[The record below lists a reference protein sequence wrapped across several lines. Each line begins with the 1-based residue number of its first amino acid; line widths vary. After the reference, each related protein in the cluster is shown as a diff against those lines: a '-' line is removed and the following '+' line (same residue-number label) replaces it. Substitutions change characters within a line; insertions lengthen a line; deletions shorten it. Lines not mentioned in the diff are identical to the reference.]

1 MYYQFDEQFNIA
13 CFRELIN
20 TPSPVGYDIL
30 MNPVLEKYASMF
42 GLPVTYDNKGTAYIT
57 VDGQDNSKTVMVSTH
72 LDTLGLVVR
81 RIESDG
87 TLRVRN
93 MGALNFHSAEG
104 ETVTVFTRSGK
115 AYTGLLTVSSHSIH
129 VFDDC
134 REMPRDEHNMLIL
147 LDERVSSKEDVQKL
161 GIRNGDLIAIEP
173 RFELTPSGFLKSRFI
188 DDKAAV
194 SCCFTMLKYLQEHN
208 LKPKYRTMIGFT
220 YMEEV
225 MLGGNYMPPEVS
237 EAVALD
243 IGCIGPDQ
251 DGTEFGVSIC
261 AYDNNGPYNYELTTR
276 LINLAEKLGCDY
288 AVDTFRHYG
297 SDCSAAIKGGCNVKV
312 GVFGMAVS
320 CSHGRERTHLEGLR
334 NTMDLLIGY
343 VLGE

>member
-1 MYYQFDEQFNIA
+1 
-13 CFRELIN
+13 
-20 TPSPVGYDIL
+20 
-30 MNPVLEKYASMF
+30 
-42 GLPVTYDNKGTAYIT
+42 
-57 VDGQDNSKTVMVSTH
+57 
-72 LDTLGLVVR
+72 
-81 RIESDG
+81 
-87 TLRVRN
+87 
-93 MGALNFHSAEG
+93 
-104 ETVTVFTRSGK
+104 
-115 AYTGLLTVSSHSIH
+115 
-129 VFDDC
+129 
-134 REMPRDEHNMLIL
+134 
-147 LDERVSSKEDVQKL
+147 
-161 GIRNGDLIAIEP
+161 
-173 RFELTPSGFLKSRFI
+173 
-188 DDKAAV
+188 
-194 SCCFTMLKYLQEHN
+194 MLKYLKEN
-208 LKPKYRTMIGFT
+208 SLKPKYRTIISFT

-261 AYDNNGPYNYELTTR
+261 AYDNNGPYNYALTTR

-320 CSHGRERTHLEGLR
+320 CSHGRERTHLDGLR

>member
-1 MYYQFDEQFNIA
+1 MYYEFDQQFQID

-20 TPSPVGYDIL
+20 VPSPVGYDIL
-30 MNPVLEKYASMF
+30 MNPVLEKYAAMF
-42 GLPVTYDNKGTAYIT
+42 GCPITYDNKGTAYLT
-57 VDGQDNSKTVMVSTH
+57 LEGQDNSKTVMVSAH
-72 LDTLGLVVR
+72 LDNLGLVVR
-81 RIESDG
+81 RIEPDG
-87 TLRVRN
+87 TIRVRN

-147 LDERVSSKEDVQKL
+147 LDERVNCKEDVQKL

-173 RFELTPSGFLKSRFI
+173 RFELTPNGFLKSRFI

-194 SCCFTMLKYLQEHN
+194 ACCFTMLKYLKEN
-208 LKPKYRTMIGFT
+208 SLKPKHRTIISFT

-251 DGTEFGVSIC
+251 DGTEFGVSSC
-261 AYDNNGPYNYELTTR
+261 AYDNNGPYNYALTTR

-320 CSHGRERTHLEGLR
+320 CSHGRERTHLDGLR
-334 NTMDLLIGY
+334 NSMDLLIGY

>member
-1 MYYQFDEQFNIA
+1 MYYSFDEAFNLS
-13 CFRELIN
+13 CLQELME

-30 MNPVLEKYASMF
+30 MKPVLEKYAAMF
-42 GLPVTYDNKGTAYIT
+42 GLEVTWDNRGTAYVTI
-57 VDGQDNSKTVMVSTH
+57 DGQDNSRTVMVSTH

-81 RIESDG
+81 RIEPDG
-87 TLRVRN
+87 TIRVRN

-104 ETVTVFTRSGK
+104 ETVTIHTREGK
-115 AYTGLLTVSSHSIH
+115 HYTGLLTVSSHSIH

-134 REMPRDEHNMLIL
+134 REMSRDEHNMLIL
-147 LDERVSSKEDVQKL
+147 LDERVSCKEDVKKL
-161 GIRNGDLIAIEP
+161 GIRHGDLISIEP
-173 RFELTPSGFLKSRFI
+173 RYEVTPSGFVKSRFI

-194 SCCFTMLKYLQEHN
+194 SCCFTMLKYLQENN

-220 YMEEV
+220 FMEEV

-251 DGTEFGVSIC
+251 EGTEFGVSIC

-276 LINLAEKLGCDY
+276 LILLAEKLGCEY

>member
-1 MYYQFDEQFNIA
+1 MYYNHDEQFNLD
-13 CFRELIN
+13 CLRELIN

-30 MNPVLEKYASMF
+30 MNPVLERYAAMF
-42 GLPVTYDNKGTAYIT
+42 GLAVTYDNKGTAYIT
-57 VDGQDNSKTVMVSTH
+57 VEGHDNSKTVMVSTH

-81 RIESDG
+81 RIEPDG

-147 LDERVSSKEDVQKL
+147 LDEKVSSKADVQAL

-194 SCCFTMLKYLQEHN
+194 SCCFTMLKYLKDHG

>member
-1 MYYQFDEQFNIA
+1 
-13 CFRELIN
+13 
-20 TPSPVGYDIL
+20 
-30 MNPVLEKYASMF
+30 MNPVLERYAAMF
-42 GLPVTYDNKGTAYIT
+42 GCNVTYDNKGTAYIT
-57 VDGQDNSKTVMVSTH
+57 IDGHDNSKTVMVSTH

-81 RIESDG
+81 RIEADG
-87 TLRVRN
+87 TIRVRN

-104 ETVTVFTRSGK
+104 ETVTIFTRSGK
-115 AYTGLLTVSSHSIH
+115 SYTGLLTVSSHSIH

-147 LDERVSSKEDVQKL
+147 LDEKVGSKAEVQAL

-194 SCCFTMLKYLQEHN
+194 SCCFTMLKYLKDHG

>member
-1 MYYQFDEQFNIA
+1 MKY
-13 CFRELIN
+13 ELQEGFFLDCLEELLK
-20 TPSPVGYDIL
+20 TPSPVGYDVA
-30 MNPVLEKYASMF
+30 MKPVLERYAAEF
-42 GLPVTYDNKGTAYIT
+42 GQKVWYDNKGTAYIT
-57 VDGQDNSKTVMVSTH
+57 LEGLDNSKTVMVSTH

-81 RIESDG
+81 RIEPDG
-87 TLRVRN
+87 TILVRN

-104 ETVTVFTRSGK
+104 ETVTIFTRDGRS
-115 AYTGLLTVSSHSIH
+115 YTGLLTVCSHSIH

-134 REMPRDEHNMLIL
+134 REMPRDEHHMMVL
-147 LDERVSSKEDVQKL
+147 LDERVCCKADVSRL

-173 RFELTPSGFLKSRFI
+173 RFEVTPSGFVKSRFL

-194 SCCFTMLKYLQEHN
+194 ACVFAMMKAMREQG
-208 LKPKYRTMIGFT
+208 LKPRYRTVIGFT

-225 MLGGNYMPPEVS
+225 MLGGNYIPQEIS

-251 DGTEFGVSIC
+251 DGTEYGVSIC
-261 AYDNNGPYNYELTTR
+261 AYDNNGPYNWELTTR
-276 LINLAEKLGCDY
+276 LVHLAEKLGCDY

-312 GVFGMAVS
+312 GVFGMAVT
-320 CSHGRERTHLEGLR
+320 CSHGRERTHMDGLR
-334 NTMDLLIGY
+334 NTYNLLLGY
-343 VLGE
+343 VLGD

>member
-1 MYYQFDEQFNIA
+1 MKYQLDEQFNLA
-13 CFRELIN
+13 CLEELMN
-20 TPSPVGYDIL
+20 TPSPVGYRSRMI
-30 MNPVLEKYASMF
+30 PVLERYAAMF
-42 GLPVTYDNKGTAYIT
+42 GQSVTYDNKGTAYIT
-57 VDGQDNSKTVMVSTH
+57 MDGHDNSRTVMVSTH

-87 TLRVRN
+87 TIRVRN

-104 ETVTVFTRSGK
+104 ESVTIHTRHRGD
-115 AYTGLLTVSSHSIH
+115 YTGLLTVSSHSIH

-134 REMPRDEHNMLIL
+134 REMPRDEYNMLIL
-147 LDERVSSKEDVQKL
+147 LDEKVTCREDVVKL
-161 GIRNGDLIAIEP
+161 GIRHGDLISIEP
-173 RFELTPSGFLKSRFI
+173 RFEVTKSGFVKSRFI

-194 SCCFTMLKYLQEHN
+194 SCVFTLLKYMQEKG
-208 LKPKYRTMIGFT
+208 LKPKYQTMFGFT
-220 YMEEV
+220 FMEEV
-225 MLGGNYMPPEVS
+225 MLGGNYIPPEVS

-251 DGTEFGVSIC
+251 EGTEFGVSIC

-276 LINLAEKLGCDY
+276 LIDLAEKLGCDY

-297 SDCSAAIKGGCNVKV
+297 SDCSAAIKGGCNVAV

-334 NTMDLLIGY
+334 NTLNMLTGY
-343 VLGE
+343 VLGD

>member
-1 MYYQFDEQFNIA
+1 MYYHFDEQFNLR
-13 CFRELIN
+13 CLQELMD

-30 MNPVLEKYASMF
+30 MKPVLERYTAMF
-42 GLPVTYDNKGTAYIT
+42 GCQVTYDNKGTGYIT
-57 VDGQDNSKTVMVSTH
+57 LEGQDNSRTVMVSTH

-81 RIESDG
+81 RIEPDG
-87 TLRVRN
+87 TIRVRN

-147 LDERVSSKEDVQKL
+147 LDEKVSSKADVQAL

-173 RFELTPSGFLKSRFI
+173 RFELTPSGFVKSRFI

-194 SCCFTMLKYLQEHN
+194 SCVFTMLKYLKDNN

-243 IGCIGPDQ
+243 IGCIGPEQ

-276 LINLAEKLGCDY
+276 LINLAEKLGCNY

>member
-1 MYYQFDEQFNIA
+1 MYYEFDQQFQID

-20 TPSPVGYDIL
+20 VPSSVGYDIL
-30 MNPVLEKYASMF
+30 MNPVLEKYAAIF
-42 GLPVTYDNKGTAYIT
+42 GCPITYDNKGTAYLT
-57 VDGQDNSKTVMVSTH
+57 LEGQDNSKTVMVSAH

-81 RIESDG
+81 RIEPDG
-87 TLRVRN
+87 TIRVRN

-147 LDERVSSKEDVQKL
+147 LDERVNCKEDVQKL

-173 RFELTPSGFLKSRFI
+173 RFELTPNGFLKSRFI

-194 SCCFTMLKYLQEHN
+194 ACCFTMLKYLKEN
-208 LKPKYRTMIGFT
+208 SLKPKHRTIISFT

-261 AYDNNGPYNYELTTR
+261 AYDNNGPYNYALTTR

-320 CSHGRERTHLEGLR
+320 CSHGRERTHLDGLR

>member
-1 MYYQFDEQFNIA
+1 MYYNFDEQFNLR
-13 CFRELIN
+13 CLRELMD
-20 TPSPVGYDIL
+20 TPSPVGYNIL
-30 MNPVLEKYASMF
+30 MKPVLERYAAMF
-42 GLPVTYDNKGTAYIT
+42 GCEVTYDNKGTGYIT
-57 VDGQDNSKTVMVSTH
+57 LEGQDNSRTVMVSTH

-81 RIESDG
+81 RIEPDG
-87 TLRVRN
+87 TIRVRN

-104 ETVTVFTRSGK
+104 ETVTIFTRSGK

-147 LDERVSSKEDVQKL
+147 LDEKVSSKADVQKL

-173 RFELTPSGFLKSRFI
+173 RFELTPSGFVKSRFI

-194 SCCFTMLKYLQEHN
+194 SCCFTMLKYLKDHG

-343 VLGE
+343 VLGK

>member
-1 MYYQFDEQFNIA
+1 
-13 CFRELIN
+13 
-20 TPSPVGYDIL
+20 
-30 MNPVLEKYASMF
+30 
-42 GLPVTYDNKGTAYIT
+42 
-57 VDGQDNSKTVMVSTH
+57 
-72 LDTLGLVVR
+72 
-81 RIESDG
+81 
-87 TLRVRN
+87 

-104 ETVTVFTRSGK
+104 ETVTIFTRSGK
-115 AYTGLLTVSSHSIH
+115 AYTGLLTVTSHSIH

-147 LDERVSSKEDVQKL
+147 LDEKVSSKEDVQKL

-194 SCCFTMLKYLQEHN
+194 SCCFTMLKYLQDHN

-251 DGTEFGVSIC
+251 DGSEFGVSIC
-261 AYDNNGPYNYELTTR
+261 AYDNNGPYNYALTTR
-276 LINLAEKLGCDY
+276 LIDLAEKLGCTY

-343 VLGE
+343 VLGA

>member
-1 MYYQFDEQFNIA
+1 
-13 CFRELIN
+13 
-20 TPSPVGYDIL
+20 
-30 MNPVLEKYASMF
+30 
-42 GLPVTYDNKGTAYIT
+42 
-57 VDGQDNSKTVMVSTH
+57 MVSAH

-81 RIESDG
+81 RIEPDG
-87 TLRVRN
+87 TIRVRN

-147 LDERVSSKEDVQKL
+147 LDERVNCKEDVQKL

-173 RFELTPSGFLKSRFI
+173 RFELTPNGFLKSRFI

-194 SCCFTMLKYLQEHN
+194 ACCFTMLKYLKEN
-208 LKPKYRTMIGFT
+208 SLKPKHRTIISFT

-261 AYDNNGPYNYELTTR
+261 AYDNNGPYNYALTTR

-320 CSHGRERTHLEGLR
+320 CSHGRERTHLDGLR